1 MDLVSDIYMRNG
13 YIKPTKR
20 RKNQVETNIL
30 DNDGNEDTD
39 DELL

>member
-1 MDLVSDIYMRNG
+1 MELGNDIYMQNG

-20 RKNQVETNIL
+20 RKNQVEANIL